1 MANSDMTC
9 TPNQQTTQRIPLNDV
24 LRQQIQDR
32 FSIFKRKSNT
42 DSSLRHAAVALTI
55 IDNGTN
61 EEASFLLTRRP
72 KNLKRHG
79 GQYALP
85 GGRLDPNEN
94 AVEAALRELEEEIGI
109 NVPSD
114 DVLGLMDDYQTR
126 SGFNITPVV
135 VWAGT
140 RKRLYPDP
148 KEVARTYRIP
158 LSDLHSPDIPILE
171 STTGNTQPVLSTPL
185 ASIGHQVYA
194 PTAAFIYQFR
204 EIALFGRST
213 RVAQFD
219 QPKFAWK

>member
-1 MANSDMTC
+1 M
-9 TPNQQTTQRIPLNDV
+9 NDA
-24 LRQQIQDR
+24 LRQQIQNR

-42 DSSLRHAAVALTI
+42 SLGLRQAAVALTI

-94 AVEAALRELEEEIGI
+94 AIEAALRELEEEIGI
-109 NVPSD
+109 NVPSN

-135 VWAGT
+135 VWAGI

-171 STTGNTQPVLSTPL
+171 STTDNAQPVLSTPL
-185 ASIGHQVYA
+185 VSIGHQVYA